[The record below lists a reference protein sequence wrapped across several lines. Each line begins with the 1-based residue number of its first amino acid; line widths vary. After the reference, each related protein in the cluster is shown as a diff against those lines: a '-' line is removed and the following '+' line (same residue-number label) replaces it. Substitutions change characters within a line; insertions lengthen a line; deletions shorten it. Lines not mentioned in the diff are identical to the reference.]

1 MTWLI
6 AFLVFDLIVGVLMAL
21 LIGRGARNWTE
32 SRRIE
37 IERLTAKAQP
47 IQKTFS
53 NLDVDHLPP
62 PVQSYLRKSIKEGA
76 PFISRV
82 HLKQSGRMRFNQ
94 RWIPI
99 EADQYYSVVPPGYTW
114 VARMKLGPA
123 WVAAR
128 DRYSNGNGNMLINI
142 LSTFPLFDVKGPEMD
157 HASLLRYL
165 SELPWL
171 PTAFLSDNI
180 TWKEIDDHSAEAAIS
195 DNGVSATGTF
205 HFNVSDEIV
214 GFTSPGR
221 FRNETGKI
229 TPWSGSWSNYQEF
242 NGFRIPTEGNAV
254 WNAPEGDFEYVRLKI
269 ENARFNR

>member
-6 AFLVFDLIVGVLMAL
+6 AFLIFDLIIGILMAL

-32 SRRIE
+32 SRRLE
-37 IERLTAKAQP
+37 IERLNAKAQP
-47 IQKTFS
+47 IAKTFS
-53 NLDVDHLPP
+53 YTDLGHLPP
-62 PVQSYLRKSIKEGA
+62 PLQRYLRKSIKEGA
-76 PFISRV
+76 VYISRL

-99 EADQYYSVVPPGYTW
+99 EADQYYSVMPTAFTW
-114 VARMKLGPA
+114 NARMKLGPA

-128 DRYSNGNGNMLINI
+128 DRYSNGKGNMLISI
-142 LSTFPLFDVKGPEMD
+142 LSTLPLFDVRGPEMD

-171 PTAFLSDNI
+171 PTALLSTNI
-180 TWKEIDDHSAEAAIS
+180 TWKEIDDQIVEATII
-195 DNGVSATGTF
+195 DNGVTATGTF
-205 HFNVSDEIV
+205 HFNDSDEIV
-214 GFTSPGR
+214 TFSSPGR
-221 FRNETGKI
+221 FRNEIGKI
-229 TPWSGSWSNYQEF
+229 QPWSGTWANYKEF

-269 ENARFNR
+269 EDAQFEP